1 MDKFV
6 RTQRRVMEL
15 VRLLG
20 ADHGQLSRINKADLR
35 GERGLV
41 PVDVLVRESVPRHGQ
56 SLQKSLKRSGAM
68 SVYLTVC

>member
-20 ADHGQLSRINKADLR
+20 ADHGQLSRINKA
-35 GERGLV
+35 GLV